1 MSFAMTIHTTLEV
14 CEDRFYESTKL
25 ASQRIF
31 YERGTPRVLI
41 SDQEPSFKAVRRDL
55 SDKDASD
62 AMEWLKGWKE
72 SKQKVDIEFTFGTEF
87 RFQNAESSE
96 MQGLIERMHR
106 TISSSMLTLKQA
118 NLRLSQ
124 ITTLVK
130 GMQCMLNKRPLC
142 GMNKENTE
150 EIEFVTPNHLLT
162 GYDLKTCPNYA
173 LPVGKQT
180 QIQSRMA
187 IVRYSKHIKSVYSR
201 VWGKFIM
208 TYVED
213 LNICKRRN
221 QTTSTIKIG
230 DHVIYSGKNQEMSP
244 LNVYQICKVEEVIL
258 GRNGDGQ
265 IRSLKVKMIKG
276 GKIKT
281 FTRDIRRF
289 SVLELNNA
297 ESVPKS
303 GADELS
309 KSS

>member
-1 MSFAMTIHTTLEV
+1 MTCAMTRQTTLEV
-14 CEDRFYESTKL
+14 CEDRSYESTKL
-25 ASQRIF
+25 ALQRIS
-31 YERGTPRVLI
+31 YERGTPRLLI

-62 AMEWLKGWKE
+62 AMEWLKGWKD
-72 SKQKVDIEFTFGTEF
+72 SKEKKDIEFTFSTEF

-173 LPVGKQT
+173 LPVGKQR
-180 QIQSRMA
+180 QIQNRMD
-187 IVRYSKHIKSVYSR
+187 IVRYSKHMKSVYTR

-213 LNICKRRN
+213 LNIYKRRN
-221 QTTSTIKIG
+221 QTASTIKIG

-289 SVLELNNA
+289 SVLELDNA

>member
-1 MSFAMTIHTTLEV
+1 MAKRLEGIERKERHRIHIQ
-14 CEDRFYESTKL
+14 YG
-25 ASQRIF
+25 IPIP
-31 YERGTPRVLI
+31 ERGV
-41 SDQEPSFKAVRRDL
+41 QRDARPHR
-55 SDKDASD
+55 KDAQDHIKLD
-62 AMEWLKGWKE
+62 AD
-72 SKQKVDIEFTFGTEF
+72 S
-87 RFQNAESSE
+87 
-96 MQGLIERMHR
+96 
-106 TISSSMLTLKQA
+106 KQA

-150 EIEFVTPNHLLT
+150 EIEFVTPNHLFT

-173 LPVGKQT
+173 LPVGKQR
-180 QIQSRMA
+180 QIQNRMD
-187 IVRYSKHIKSVYSR
+187 IVRYSKHMKSVYTR

-213 LNICKRRN
+213 LNIYKRRN
-221 QTTSTIKIG
+221 QTASKIKIG

-276 GKIKT
+276 GKFKT

-289 SVLELNNA
+289 SLLELDNA

>member
-1 MSFAMTIHTTLEV
+1 MDM
-14 CEDRFYESTKL
+14 
-25 ASQRIF
+25 
-31 YERGTPRVLI
+31 
-41 SDQEPSFKAVRRDL
+41 
-55 SDKDASD
+55 
-62 AMEWLKGWKE
+62 
-72 SKQKVDIEFTFGTEF
+72 
-87 RFQNAESSE
+87 
-96 MQGLIERMHR
+96 
-106 TISSSMLTLKQA
+106 
-118 NLRLSQ
+118 
-124 ITTLVK
+124 
-130 GMQCMLNKRPLC
+130 
-142 GMNKENTE
+142 
-150 EIEFVTPNHLLT
+150 
-162 GYDLKTCPNYA
+162 
-173 LPVGKQT
+173 
-180 QIQSRMA
+180 
-187 IVRYSKHIKSVYSR
+187 VRYSKHMKSVYTR

-213 LNICKRRN
+213 LNIYKRRN
-221 QTTSTIKIG
+221 QTASTIKIG

-289 SVLELNNA
+289 SLLELDNA